1 MTKKE
6 KRNEFQNIVKNKK
19 LPILSLDTRWHD
31 LFPQEDKTPEMKNLE
46 QKVNELLKKQGKL
59 VNDIKDLKQ
68 LKSNLMKEI
77 VQNMDIRSDAL
88 GKAKDKKLDKNKNYI
103 NEINIKIEK
112 SMDELADLP
121 YEIKTVNEQLMAES
135 IHIFYDLLEKN
146 KQEINDV
153 TNWINQIREELK
165 LKILLKQDLEIKNS
179 KIYTYMHDI
188 LGADLMESFDKEF

>member
-6 KRNEFQNIVKNKK
+6 KRNEFHNIVKNKK

-31 LFPQEDKTPEMKNLE
+31 LFPQEEKTPEMKNLE
-46 QKVNELLKKQGKL
+46 QKVNELLKRQGKL

-77 VQNMDIRSDAL
+77 VQNMDIGSDAL
-88 GKAKDKKLDKNKNYI
+88 GKAKEKKLDKNKNYI
-103 NEINIKIEK
+103 NEINLKLEK

-121 YEIKTVNEQLMAES
+121 YEIKAVNEQLMAES
-135 IHIFYDLLEKN
+135 IHVFYDLLEKN

-153 TNWINQIREELK
+153 TTWINQIREELK
-165 LKILLKQDLEIKNS
+165 QKILLKQDLEMKNS